1 MSDLRKRTQEQK
13 ASAPVNLGDFLR
25 RLKEEGKLTVNEKG
39 WLVISERDAAQ
50 VVLGMMSDKIKASPN
65 EDDRSTHK

>member
-1 MSDLRKRTQEQK
+1 MPKSENAGQESEKQ
-13 ASAPVNLGDFLR
+13 PVANLGDFLR

-39 WLVISERDAAQ
+39 WLIISERDAAQ
-50 VVLGMMSDKIKASPN
+50 VVLGMMSDKIEASPN